1 MQPSYRQFNIITE
14 NVQKSSHRK
23 ELVLVTGVDKKD
35 CYLGIIWKGKW
46 KKTVYNIIPLNVS
59 IECIVFYNG
68 LIQLSLLILLYISTY
83 EAVGFLLVSED
94 LVNIVYDIRKKI
106 MYKSCF
112 VT

>member
-23 ELVLVTGVDKKD
+23 ELVLVTAVDKKD

-46 KKTVYNIIPLNVS
+46 KKRVYNIIPLNVS
-59 IECIVFYNG
+59 IECIVFYSG

-83 EAVGFLLVSED
+83 EAVGFLLVNED